1 MKSEKLRK
9 FYKNKKVL
17 VLGHTGFKGSWLTAC
32 LKNYQAKVFGIS
44 DMIPTIPSN
53 YLVSRINKLIDKDIR
68 QDIRNYKKLKKKIN
82 LIKPDV
88 IFHLA
93 AQALVKKS
101 YSNPY
106 DTWTTNVLGTL
117 NLLEILKNSQFNK
130 KTVVVIITSDKCY
143 KNINKK
149 KGYNENNTLGDYE
162 PYGATKASVEI
173 LFHSYF
179 QSFLKNKKKLFL
191 ATARAGNVIGGG
203 DWSSNRII
211 SDVFKSIS
219 NRQILNI
226 RYPKSTRPW
235 QHVLEPIFGYLTL
248 GFKLAKKEENKV
260 NGESFNFGPNFK
272 KNYSVIDLLNQI
284 RNYLPDLKW
293 KLDKKKNK
301 DREAG
306 LLNLDCSKSNKI
318 LKWKN
323 ILSFNET
330 INMTAA
336 WYHFYLKKINMQK
349 ITMSQIKSYEII
361 LNKRFER

>member
-1 MKSEKLRK
+1 MKLNELRK

-17 VLGHTGFKGSWLTAC
+17 VIGHTGFKGSWLTAC

-44 DMIPTIPSN
+44 NKIPTIPSN
-53 YLVSRINKLIDKDIR
+53 YLVSGIDELIHKDFR
-68 QDIRNYKKLKKKIN
+68 QDIRDYKKLDKKIN

-93 AQALVKKS
+93 AQALVKES
-101 YSNPY
+101 YSNPH
-106 DTWTTNVLGTL
+106 DTWTINVLGTL
-117 NLLEILKNSQFNK
+117 NLLEILKNSEFK
-130 KTVVVIITSDKCY
+130 KKISVVIITSDKCY
-143 KNINKK
+143 KNINQK
-149 KGYNENNTLGDYE
+149 KGYKENDILGDHE

-179 QSFLKNKKKLFL
+179 QSFLKNKKKLCL

-203 DWSSNRII
+203 DWSNNRII
-211 SDVFKSIS
+211 SDLFKSIR

-248 GFKLAKKEENKV
+248 GFNLAKEESNV
-260 NGESFNFGPNFK
+260 NGESFNFGPDFK
-272 KNYSVIDLLNQI
+272 KNYSVVDLLNQI
-284 RNYLPDLKW
+284 RNYLPDLRW
-293 KLDKKKNK
+293 KFDKTKNK

-306 LLNLDCSKSNKI
+306 LLNLDCRKSKKI

-323 ILSFNET
+323 VLNFDET
-330 INMTAA
+330 INMTAV
-336 WYHFYLKKINMQK
+336 WYNSYFKKKNMKKITIDQIKKYEGFLDRRLKKQ
-349 ITMSQIKSYEII
+349 
-361 LNKRFER
+361 